1 MSDLA
6 SQLKEREDMHKAEI
20 QKEQDEV
27 SRLKA
32 ELEEMKKNH
41 KAEMEQAT
49 AKEKER
55 QEGQA
60 QKHKELLD
68 KAEAYATSAQK
79 ELDELKG
86 KAEVW
91 KSELTRINAE
101 MASKFFHSSFLADMI
116 HMPTYLPLFSRE
128 LSSFPT
134 CCRECYPQSSTEE
147 SRVRPHV

>member
-32 ELEEMKKNH
+32 ELEEVKKNH

-60 QKHKELLD
+60 QIHKELLD
-68 KAEAYATSAQK
+68 KAEACATSAQK

-86 KAEVW
+86 KAGVW
-91 KSELTRINAE
+91 KSELTRINSE
-101 MASKFFHSSFLADMI
+101 MSSKFFIPHFGRHEIFA
-116 HMPTYLPLFSRE
+116 
-128 LSSFPT
+128 LS
-134 CCRECYPQSSTEE
+134 
-147 SRVRPHV
+147 